1 MVWPLT
7 TAGEG
12 YRRPSAPSTISVR
25 STRGARSVVLQPRPR
40 NEYTRLIR
48 EMGSH
53 AETLGIA
60 KLKTVE
66 DVAQLVAGARQAGRV
81 AVFTN
86 GCFDLL
92 HVGHTRYLQ
101 QARALGD
108 LLIVAIN
115 SDASVSSLKGPE
127 RPLIP
132 QHERAEVLAALEAVD
147 YVTIFDAPDP
157 ADVIAAVK
165 PDILVKG
172 GDWPVERIVG
182 RETVQ
187 AYGGRVLALPLV
199 PGVSTTSVIERLVER
214 RLARARAH

>member
-1 MVWPLT
+1 
-7 TAGEG
+7 
-12 YRRPSAPSTISVR
+12 
-25 STRGARSVVLQPRPR
+25 
-40 NEYTRLIR
+40 
-48 EMGSH
+48 MGSH

-66 DVAQLVAGARQAGRV
+66 DVAQLVASARQAGRV